1 MNPHFFSK
9 RLAHALG
16 VAGLFPFVL
25 LSLGCW
31 LAHPDW
37 LGILIRGQ
45 LAYGISIL
53 SFLGG
58 LHWGAALTCT
68 TLTRQQTQRALIWG
82 VTPSLIALLAAKAL
96 LGLGFAVLTLGFI
109 CAYLI
114 DKRLYRWYGIADWFI
129 RLRFQLT
136 SVVVV
141 SLILTFVAVN
151 VRS

>member
-1 MNPHFFSK
+1 MNTHFFNK
-9 RLAHALG
+9 RLAHSLG
-16 VAGLFPFVL
+16 FAGLVPFVL
-25 LSLGCW
+25 LSVGCW
-31 LAHPDW
+31 IVHPDW

-58 LHWGAALTCT
+58 IHWGAALTST
-68 TLTRQQTQRALIWG
+68 QLTMNQTRRALIWG

-96 LGLGFAVLTLGFI
+96 LGLGFAVLTIGFVT
-109 CAYLI
+109 AYLI
-114 DKRLYRWYGIADWFI
+114 DKRLYRWYGVPDWFI

-136 SVVVV
+136 CVVVAA
-141 SLILTFVAVN
+141 LTLTFIAFN